1 MFQIKRFFSQYQQ
14 TCKIKQHSKSY
25 FLASYLVVYY
35 LVSRPAED
43 RFVSPGEILIDRSG
57 ELVDVDSSSEGNVD
71 TVIAERSSDLNIA
84 PDEMAD
90 IAPDE
95 MADISPDEM
104 GDIAISEKADIAPDE
119 MADIAIGKK
128 ADIGKK
134 LKRKPATGKQV
145 TNKKRKKMV
154 FPITLNM
161 LVQR

>member
-1 MFQIKRFFSQYQQ
+1 MPERMFQIKRFFSQNQQ

-71 TVIAERSSDLNIA
+71 TVIAERSSD
-84 PDEMAD
+84 PY

-145 TNKKRKKMV
+145 AIKKRKKMV
-154 FPITLNM
+154 FPFTLNM